1 VKTAQT
7 KQSMMREFPN
17 EVLLQVFS
25 DLPRSDWK
33 SVRLLSKAWSVSGAK
48 QVFNEIRVGP
58 SDRAMLSL
66 TALSSHGHLR
76 EIPVEAQLVQPNLSA
91 HEFLIRL
98 LRQIRLCSLCWGW
111 PPSSEATLPGSDAIM
126 TYARLPL
133 PLSSVDLV
141 WREGELCANSALR
154 SRYTAYLDFVNQQ
167 QRWTPSRQRD
177 LLGKALPKLPN
188 IRHVIFTAT
197 WLTAETSKEW
207 LRGRGAVLLGL
218 DPIQQAPVGD
228 HLSDLVHILGNSFQ
242 SVKSLTVEINSE
254 VTITDRRSYFLQR
267 IEKFT
272 ARLGP
277 CFRVEDAPSLIN
289 LIGYM
294 TRLQTL
300 DVQFNSYNGVSDT
313 SFWALQG
320 LLQMPTCNS
329 TSFTRLCLTNAA
341 VFIDDLVNFAQRQP
355 MVQEIVLSDSVIVHH
370 DGKAKPTAN
379 RTQSFWLH
387 RASLMESHGGHV
399 KVSIIFS

>member
-1 VKTAQT
+1 
-7 KQSMMREFPN
+7 
-17 EVLLQVFS
+17 
-25 DLPRSDWK
+25 
-33 SVRLLSKAWSVSGAK
+33 
-48 QVFNEIRVGP
+48 
-58 SDRAMLSL
+58 
-66 TALSSHGHLR
+66 
-76 EIPVEAQLVQPNLSA
+76 
-91 HEFLIRL
+91 
-98 LRQIRLCSLCWGW
+98 
-111 PPSSEATLPGSDAIM
+111 
-126 TYARLPL
+126 
-133 PLSSVDLV
+133 
-141 WREGELCANSALR
+141 
-154 SRYTAYLDFVNQQ
+154 
-167 QRWTPSRQRD
+167 
-177 LLGKALPKLPN
+177 
-188 IRHVIFTAT
+188 
-197 WLTAETSKEW
+197 
-207 LRGRGAVLLGL
+207 LLGL

-242 SVKSLTVEINSE
+242 SVKSLTVEINSQ

-277 CFRVEDAPSLIN
+277 CFRVEDAPSLMN

-320 LLQMPTCNS
+320 
-329 TSFTRLCLTNAA
+329 CLTNAA

-355 MVQEIVLSDSVIVHH
+355 MVQEIVLSDSVIVYH
-370 DGKAKPTAN
+370 DGKAKPTAE

-399 KVSIIFS
+399 KVSIISS

>member
-1 VKTAQT
+1 V
-7 KQSMMREFPN
+7 
-17 EVLLQVFS
+17 
-25 DLPRSDWK
+25 
-33 SVRLLSKAWSVSGAK
+33 
-48 QVFNEIRVGP
+48 
-58 SDRAMLSL
+58 
-66 TALSSHGHLR
+66 
-76 EIPVEAQLVQPNLSA
+76 
-91 HEFLIRL
+91 
-98 LRQIRLCSLCWGW
+98 
-111 PPSSEATLPGSDAIM
+111 
-126 TYARLPL
+126 
-133 PLSSVDLV
+133 
-141 WREGELCANSALR
+141 
-154 SRYTAYLDFVNQQ
+154 
-167 QRWTPSRQRD
+167 
-177 LLGKALPKLPN
+177 
-188 IRHVIFTAT
+188 
-197 WLTAETSKEW
+197 
-207 LRGRGAVLLGL
+207 VLLGL

-228 HLSDLVHILGNSFQ
+228 YLSELVHILGNSFQ
-242 SVKSLTVEINSE
+242 IVQSLTVEINSQ

-320 LLQMPTCNS
+320 LLQMPTYNS
-329 TSFTRLCLTNAA
+329 ASFTRLCLTNAA

-355 MVQEIVLSDSVIVHH
+355 MMQEVVLSDSVIIQH
-370 DGKAKPTAN
+370 DGKAKPTAE

-387 RASLMESHGGHV
+387 RASLMEPHGGHV